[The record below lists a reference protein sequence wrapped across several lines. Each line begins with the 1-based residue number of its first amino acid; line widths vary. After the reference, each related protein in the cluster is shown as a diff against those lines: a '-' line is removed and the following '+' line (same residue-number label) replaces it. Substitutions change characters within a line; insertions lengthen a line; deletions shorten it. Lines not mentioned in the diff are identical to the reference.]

1 MDDLIN
7 LLKNCVVESKKFD
20 EGLDE
25 LISNLK
31 IKEESDPNEEW
42 DTLSENYSK
51 LKHLHRLINFYK
63 IKENGIDTLK
73 FKKCL
78 NLFLI
83 EIDKTNQYYLRTLDW
98 ESEPFFLDK
107 IKLIK
112 NLLEESLNINDP
124 YEKLEIIIKS
134 YFMFLP
140 IIEYFREDKFVE
152 NITDIQFLKDFKKRK
167 FEK

>member
-7 LLKNCVVESKKFD
+7 LLKNCVVDSKKFD

-31 IKEESDPNEEW
+31 IKEDDPNKEW
-42 DTLSENYSK
+42 ETISENYSK

-63 IKENGIDTLK
+63 ITVLPEK
-73 FKKCL
+73 FKECL
-78 NLFLI
+78 TLFFI
-83 EIDKTNQYYLRTLDW
+83 DIDKTNQYYLRTLDW
-98 ESEPFFLDK
+98 DSEPFFLDK

-112 NLLEESLNINDP
+112 NSLENSLNISDP
-124 YEKLEIIIKS
+124 YEKLEIIIKA

-140 IIEYFREDKFVE
+140 IIEYFRKDKFIE